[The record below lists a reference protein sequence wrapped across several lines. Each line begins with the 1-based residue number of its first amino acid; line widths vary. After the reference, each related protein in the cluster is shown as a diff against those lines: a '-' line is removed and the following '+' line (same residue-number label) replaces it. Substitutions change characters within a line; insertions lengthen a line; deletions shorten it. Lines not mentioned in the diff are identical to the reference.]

1 MEQEKQKIQ
10 EEREV
15 LQKKFNRMEKLY
27 NKDMKNIEK
36 MKKELLAAQNKAD
49 IVDLKISSKERE
61 LR

>member
-36 MKKELLAAQNKAD
+36 LKNELLAAQNKAD